1 MLYLLSTIIVLM
13 VLVVAVNWWR
23 QRQLKQFI
31 NQLANN
37 VREQTEQTKPLEF
50 ADVPAIMLPLYT
62 AFKALLR
69 QLPDNIGR
77 DPLTGLP
84 NRATLKKALTP
95 LMPITQG
102 TLVLLNIEKF
112 RFVNDLLGFHIGD
125 KVLQALALRLR
136 QFAPAPRFVA
146 RMDGDEFLLFFEQT
160 IVQEHLLQLQ
170 QAVQQPYIIGEAPI
184 GLKIKLGVVDLDK
197 HHADVSQM
205 LRRVDLALKKALLP
219 PFIGHYVQ
227 HDDQANQ
234 REVNIINSL
243 PKALQQQQLYLVYQ
257 PKALLENNRCVQVEA
272 LIRWEHAQLGRI
284 SPAEFIPLAEYAGMQ
299 GLVSDWVL
307 DTAVAQLARWQQQ
320 GLRLPIAIN
329 LSSSDFAQDVV
340 AKIKAKLLEY
350 QVEPS
355 LLALE
360 LTEGTL
366 VSDMG
371 DTQAKLSEL
380 RAMGISIAIDDFG
393 TGHSSLAYLKDLP
406 VDEIKID
413 KAFVDDLLTD
423 INALKI
429 MRSTIQL
436 VHQLGFKVTVEGIE
450 SEGQRSVL
458 RKLNADVI
466 QGQIY
471 AHPMRA
477 AELLYHAKDFGLFAE
492 VDAQA
497 AIK

>member
-1 MLYLLSTIIVLM
+1 MLYLLGTIIVLLM
-13 VLVVAVNWWR
+13 LVAAVSWWR

-31 NQLANN
+31 NKLANN
-37 VREQTEQTKPLEF
+37 VREQTEHTQLLEF
-50 ADVPAIMLPLYT
+50 ADVPGIMLPLYT
-62 AFKALLR
+62 AFKALVR

-102 TLVLLNIEKF
+102 SLVLLNIDKF
-112 RFVNDLLGFHIGD
+112 RFVNDLFGFHTGD

-136 QFAPAPRFVA
+136 QFSPAPRFVA
-146 RMDGDEFLLFFEQT
+146 RMDGDEFLLYFEQQ
-160 IVQEHLLQLQ
+160 VDQAQLLQLQ
-170 QAVQQPYIIGEAPI
+170 HAVQQPYTVGDAPI
-184 GLKIKLGVVDLDK
+184 GLKIKLGVLQLAK

-205 LRRVDLALKKALLP
+205 LRRVDLALKKAVQA
-219 PFIGHYVQ
+219 PFIAYYVQ

-257 PKALLENNRCVQVEA
+257 PKALFENNRCIQVEA
-272 LIRWEHAQLGRI
+272 LIRWEHAELGRI
-284 SPAEFIPLAEYAGMQ
+284 SPAEFIPLAECAGMQ

-340 AKIKAKLLEY
+340 AKISAKLTEY
-350 QVEPS
+350 QVDPT

-366 VSDMG
+366 VSDLD
-371 DTQAKLSEL
+371 DTKYKLNQL
-380 RAMGISIAIDDFG
+380 RAMGIKIAIDDFG

-458 RKLNADVI
+458 KKLNADVI

-477 AELLYHAKDFGLFAE
+477 AELLYHAQDFGLFAE
-492 VDAQA
+492 VDAK
-497 AIK
+497 IITT